1 MTPGSVSIDV
11 STDRRVLYLHAM
23 YVEDPEQIR
32 HEIKTQLERRV
43 LELLR

>member
-23 YVEDPEQIR
+23 YVQDPEDLR
-32 HEIKTQLERRV
+32 REIKNKLERRI